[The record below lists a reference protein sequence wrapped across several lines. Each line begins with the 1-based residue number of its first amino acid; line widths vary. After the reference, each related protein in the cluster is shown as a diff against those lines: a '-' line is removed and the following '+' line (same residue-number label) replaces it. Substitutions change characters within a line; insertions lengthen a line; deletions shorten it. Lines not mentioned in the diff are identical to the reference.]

1 MATVPPSSDGPQNE
15 GATAPDAATPAV
27 LYEELVLLEKEVPIS
42 RSLIWQLQRDSY
54 ARRGLES
61 WTEDMVPQF
70 ITNNPFIAE
79 IFARIVFGF
88 ICDCIDLGEKNAR
101 PLSAQNPLLILEL
114 GAGPGK
120 FSFLFLRQL
129 EALLR
134 SKEIPLNIVRYC
146 MTDCSDSLIQSWRTN
161 KYLCEFSDRG
171 ILQFEFLD
179 ASGDINS
186 RFVRGDASLTIEQPQ
201 SPLIVI
207 ANYVFDSLPHD
218 AFVIKEGQIFELLQ
232 TTAAAREG
240 AGNNPPEAL
249 SRLNFS
255 YTNAADTA
263 PGHYAEHSWNSVLD
277 LYRRRLP
284 SATVSFPSQALKTL
298 GALGKFSGGTM
309 LVLAAD
315 KGYLYEDGLLLSQG
329 APTYEFH
336 SANCFSQMVNF
347 DAIAKYFE
355 ASGGEAFLPEKRSS
369 SLHICAFLERQ
380 PGAQFPALKARY
392 QEARS
397 GIGPDDLFALLAWLN
412 HHMEEMSAPQI
423 LALLRL
429 SRSDPTT
436 LLRLFPV
443 LARQIRSLVA
453 ERNDLRNAVLLTWAN
468 HFPIRPSDNVLA
480 FYCGVI
486 LLELRFFEEGLSLFK
501 QSQDLLGRSATTS
514 YNLGLCSLGLGR
526 TSEACAF
533 IIEACDLDPAFE
545 PARVM
550 RRKLGDERT
559 TDYVTG

>member
-1 MATVPPSSDGPQNE
+1 MATVPPSREAPQND
-15 GATAPDAATPAV
+15 GSRAPNAPTPAV
-27 LYEELVLLEKEVPIS
+27 SNEEPVFLEKDVPIS
-42 RSLIWQLQRDSY
+42 RSLIWQWQRESY
-54 ARRGLES
+54 AQRGFKS

-88 ICDCIDLGEKNAR
+88 ICDCIDLREKKSR

-134 SKEIPLNIVRYC
+134 SKEIPLEVVRYC
-146 MTDCSDSLIQSWRTN
+146 MTDCSDSLIQTWRTN
-161 KYLCEFSDRG
+161 KYLSEFSDRG
-171 ILQFEFLD
+171 ILQFELLD
-179 ASGDINS
+179 ASGEVNS
-186 RFVRGDASLTIEQPQ
+186 RFVQGDSSETIEPPQ

-218 AFVIKEGQIFELLQ
+218 AFVIKEGQVFELLQ
-232 TTAAAREG
+232 TTAAAHQD
-240 AGNNPPEAL
+240 ASNNPREAL
-249 SRLNFS
+249 SRLKLS
-255 YTNAADTA
+255 YTHAAVTTT
-263 PGHYAEHSWNSVLD
+263 GHYPEDSWNSILD

-284 SATVSFPSQALKTL
+284 AATVLFPSQALRTL
-298 GALGKFSGGTM
+298 GALGKLTDGTM

-315 KGYLYEDGLLLSQG
+315 KGYLHEDSLLLSEG
-329 APTYEFH
+329 RPTYEFH

-355 ASGGEAFLPEKRSS
+355 ASGGEAFLPEKHSS
-369 SLHICAFLERQ
+369 SLHICAFLERH
-380 PGAQFPALKARY
+380 PGAQFPALKARFE
-392 QEARS
+392 EARS
-397 GIGPDDLFALLAWLN
+397 AIGPDDLFALLAWLN
-412 HHMEEMSAPQI
+412 PHMEETSVPQI

-429 SRSDPTT
+429 SRWDPTT
-436 LLRLFPV
+436 LVRLFPV
-443 LARQIRSLVA
+443 LARQIRSAVA

-468 HFPIRPSDNVLA
+468 HFPISPSDNVLA

-526 TSEACAF
+526 TSEALAF
-533 IIEACDLDPAFE
+533 MIEACDLDPAFE
-545 PARVM
+545 PARLM
-550 RRKLGDERT
+550 RGKLEDERAAT
-559 TDYVTG
+559 

>member
-1 MATVPPSSDGPQNE
+1 MATVPPSREAPQND
-15 GATAPDAATPAV
+15 GSRATDLPTPAASN
-27 LYEELVLLEKEVPIS
+27 EEPVFLERDVPIS
-42 RSLIWQLQRDSY
+42 RSMIWQWQRDSY
-54 ARRGLES
+54 AQRGLKS

-88 ICDCIDLGEKNAR
+88 ICDCIDLREKKPR

-129 EALLR
+129 EAFLR

-146 MTDCSDSLIQSWRTN
+146 MTDCSGSLIETWRSNT
-161 KYLCEFSDRG
+161 YLSEFSDRG
-171 ILQFEFLD
+171 ILQFEVLD
-179 ASGDINS
+179 ASGEINS
-186 RFVRGDASLTIEQPQ
+186 PFVRGGASETIEQPQ

-218 AFVIKEGQIFELLQ
+218 AFVIKEGQVFELLQ
-232 TTAAAREG
+232 TTTAAHRD

-249 SRLNFS
+249 SRLKLS
-255 YTNAADTA
+255 YTQAAHTT
-263 PGHYAEHSWNSVLD
+263 PGHYAEHSWNSILD

-284 SATVSFPSQALKTL
+284 AATVLFPSQALKTL
-298 GALGKFSGGTM
+298 GALGKLTDGTM

-315 KGYLYEDGLLLSQG
+315 KGYVHEDSLLLSEG
-329 APTYEFH
+329 GPTYEFH

-355 ASGGEAFLPEKRSS
+355 ACGGQAFLPEKHSS
-369 SLHICAFLERQ
+369 SLHICAFLER
-380 PGAQFPALKARY
+380 PLGTQFPALKARFE
-392 QEARS
+392 EARS
-397 GIGPDDLFALLAWLN
+397 AIGPDDLFALLAWLN
-412 HHMEEMSAPQI
+412 PHMEEMSVPQI

-436 LLRLFPV
+436 LVRLFPV
-443 LARQIRSLVA
+443 LARQIRSAVA

-468 HFPIRPSDNVLA
+468 HFPVSPNDNVLA

-501 QSQDLLGRSATTS
+501 QSQDVLGRSATTS
-514 YNLGLCSLGLGR
+514 YNLGLCSLGLRR
-526 TSEACAF
+526 TSEALAF
-533 IIEACDLDPAFE
+533 MIEACDLDPAFE
-545 PARVM
+545 PARLM
-550 RRKLGDERT
+550 RGKLEDEPAT
-559 TDYVTG
+559 A

>member
-1 MATVPPSSDGPQNE
+1 MATVPPSREAPQND
-15 GATAPDAATPAV
+15 GSRAPNAPTPAV
-27 LYEELVLLEKEVPIS
+27 SNEEPVFLEKDVPIS
-42 RSLIWQLQRDSY
+42 RSLIWQWQRESY
-54 ARRGLES
+54 AQRGFKS

-88 ICDCIDLGEKNAR
+88 ICDCIDLREKKSR

-134 SKEIPLNIVRYC
+134 SKEIPLEVVRYC
-146 MTDCSDSLIQSWRTN
+146 MTDCSDSLIQTWRTN
-161 KYLCEFSDRG
+161 KYLSEFSDRG
-171 ILQFEFLD
+171 ILQFELLD
-179 ASGDINS
+179 ASGEVNS
-186 RFVRGDASLTIEQPQ
+186 RFVQGDSSETIEPPQ

-218 AFVIKEGQIFELLQ
+218 AFVIKEGQVFELLQ
-232 TTAAAREG
+232 TTAAAHQD
-240 AGNNPPEAL
+240 ASNNPREAL
-249 SRLNFS
+249 SRLKLS
-255 YTNAADTA
+255 YTHAAVTT
-263 PGHYAEHSWNSVLD
+263 PGHYPEDSWNSILD

-284 SATVSFPSQALKTL
+284 AATVLFPSQALRTL
-298 GALGKFSGGTM
+298 GALGKLTDGTM

-315 KGYLYEDGLLLSQG
+315 KGYLHEDSLLLSEG
-329 APTYEFH
+329 RPTYEFH

-355 ASGGEAFLPEKRSS
+355 ASGGEAFLPEKHSS
-369 SLHICAFLERQ
+369 SLHICAFLERH
-380 PGAQFPALKARY
+380 PGAQFPALKARFE
-392 QEARS
+392 EARS
-397 GIGPDDLFALLAWLN
+397 AIGPDDLFALLAWLN
-412 HHMEEMSAPQI
+412 PHMEETSVPQI

-429 SRSDPTT
+429 SRWDPTT
-436 LLRLFPV
+436 LVRLFPV
-443 LARQIRSLVA
+443 LARQIRSAVA

-468 HFPIRPSDNVLA
+468 HFPISPSDNVLA

-526 TSEACAF
+526 TSEALAF
-533 IIEACDLDPAFE
+533 MIEACDLDPAFE
-545 PARVM
+545 PARLM
-550 RRKLGDERT
+550 RGKLEDERAAT
-559 TDYVTG
+559 

>member
-1 MATVPPSSDGPQNE
+1 MATVPPSREAPQND
-15 GATAPDAATPAV
+15 GSRAPNAPTPAV
-27 LYEELVLLEKEVPIS
+27 SNEEPVFLEKDVPIS
-42 RSLIWQLQRDSY
+42 RSLIWQWQRESY
-54 ARRGLES
+54 AQRGFKS

-88 ICDCIDLGEKNAR
+88 ICDCIDLREKKSR

-134 SKEIPLNIVRYC
+134 SKEIPLEVVRYC
-146 MTDCSDSLIQSWRTN
+146 MTDCSDSLIQTWRTN
-161 KYLCEFSDRG
+161 KYLSEFSDRG
-171 ILQFEFLD
+171 ILQFELLD
-179 ASGDINS
+179 ASGEVNS
-186 RFVRGDASLTIEQPQ
+186 RFVQGDSSETIEPPQ

-218 AFVIKEGQIFELLQ
+218 AFVIKEGQVFELLQ
-232 TTAAAREG
+232 TTAAAHQD
-240 AGNNPPEAL
+240 ASNNPREAL
-249 SRLNFS
+249 SRLKLS
-255 YTNAADTA
+255 YTHAAVTT
-263 PGHYAEHSWNSVLD
+263 PGHYPEDSWNSILD

-284 SATVSFPSQALKTL
+284 AATVLFPSQALRTL
-298 GALGKFSGGTM
+298 GALGKLTDRTM

-315 KGYLYEDGLLLSQG
+315 KGYLHEDSLLLSEG
-329 APTYEFH
+329 RPTYEFH

-355 ASGGEAFLPEKRSS
+355 ASGGEAFLPEKHSS
-369 SLHICAFLERQ
+369 SLHICAFLERH
-380 PGAQFPALKARY
+380 PGAQFPALKARFE
-392 QEARS
+392 EARS
-397 GIGPDDLFALLAWLN
+397 AIGPDDLFALLAWLN
-412 HHMEEMSAPQI
+412 PHMEEMSVPQI

-429 SRSDPTT
+429 SRWDPTT
-436 LLRLFPV
+436 LVRLFPV
-443 LARQIRSLVA
+443 LARQIRSAVA

-468 HFPIRPSDNVLA
+468 HFPISPSDNVLA

-486 LLELRFFEEGLSLFK
+486 LLELRFLEEGLSLFK

-526 TSEACAF
+526 TSEALAF
-533 IIEACDLDPAFE
+533 MIEACDLDPAFE
-545 PARVM
+545 PARLM
-550 RRKLGDERT
+550 RGKLEDELAAT
-559 TDYVTG
+559 

>member
-1 MATVPPSSDGPQNE
+1 MATVPPSTDGLQKDGPR
-15 GATAPDAATPAV
+15 APDAATPSASN
-27 LYEELVLLEKEVPIS
+27 EEPIFLEKDVPIS

-54 ARRGLES
+54 TQRGLNS

-88 ICDCIDLGEKNAR
+88 ICDCIDLRDKNSR
-101 PLSAQNPLLILEL
+101 PLSARNPLRILEL

-120 FSFLFLRQL
+120 FAFLFLRQL
-129 EALLR
+129 EALLK

-146 MTDCSDSLIQSWRTN
+146 MTDCSDSLIQTWRTN
-161 KYLCEFSDRG
+161 KYLSEFSDRG
-171 ILQFEFLD
+171 ILQFELLD

-186 RFVRGDASLTIEQPQ
+186 RFVRGDAPQ
-201 SPLIVI
+201 SVEPPPSPLVVI

-218 AFVIKEGQIFELLQ
+218 AFLIKEGQVFELLQ
-232 TTAAAREG
+232 TTAAARQD
-240 AGNNPPEAL
+240 AGNNPPEAF
-249 SRLNFS
+249 SRLKFS
-255 YTNAADTA
+255 YTNADTT
-263 PGHYAEHSWNSVLD
+263 PGHYADDSWNSILD

-284 SATVSFPSQALKTL
+284 AATVLFPCEALKTL
-298 GALGKFSGGTM
+298 GALRKFSGGTM

-315 KGYLYEDGLLLSQG
+315 KGYVHEDSLLLSQG

-355 ASGGEAFLPEKRSS
+355 ASGGEAFLPEKHSS

-380 PGAQFPALKARY
+380 PDAQFPALKARY
-392 QEARS
+392 QEARAA
-397 GIGPDDLFALLAWLN
+397 IGPDDLFALLAWLN
-412 HHMEEMSAPQI
+412 PHMEEMSAPQI

-429 SRSDPTT
+429 SRWDPTT
-436 LLRLFPV
+436 LVRLFPV
-443 LARQIRSLVA
+443 LARQIRSAAA

-486 LLELRFFEEGLSLFK
+486 LLELRFFEEGLALFK
-501 QSQDLLGRSATTS
+501 QSQDLLGRSASTS
-514 YNLGLCSLGLGR
+514 YNLGLCSSGLGR
-526 TSEACAF
+526 TSEAVAF
-533 IIEACDLDPAFE
+533 MIEACDLDPAFE

-550 RRKLGDERT
+550 RRKLEDERAT
-559 TDYVTG
+559 N